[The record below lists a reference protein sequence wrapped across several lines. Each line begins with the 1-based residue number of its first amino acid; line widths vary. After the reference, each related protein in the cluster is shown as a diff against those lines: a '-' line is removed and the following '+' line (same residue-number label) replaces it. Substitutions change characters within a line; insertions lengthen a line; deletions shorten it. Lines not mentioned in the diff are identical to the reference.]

1 MTLIGIDTGVHTGFA
16 VYDTD
21 LKALIYV
28 KEYPIHRAMDL
39 VKRMFDDG
47 SDIKVRFEDARKR
60 TWFGYHTAKEDR
72 ARLQGAGSV
81 KRDCQIWEDYLTDLR
96 IPFEMVAPKDNATKL
111 TAEQF
116 RRITGYEGKTN
127 EHGRDAAMLV
137 YGY

>member
-28 KEYPIHRAMDL
+28 KEYPIHRAMDI
-39 VKRMFDDG
+39 VKRLFDDG

-96 IPFEMVAPKDNATKL
+96 IPFEMVAPKNNATKL

-137 YGY
+137 YGF

>member
-39 VKRMFDDG
+39 VKRLFDDG

-96 IPFEMVAPKDNATKL
+96 IPFEMVAPKNNATKL

-137 YGY
+137 YGF

>member
-39 VKRMFDDG
+39 VKRLFDDG

-96 IPFEMVAPKDNATKL
+96 IPFEMVAPKNNATKL

-116 RRITGYEGKTN
+116 RRITGYDGKTN

-137 YGY
+137 YGF

>member
-39 VKRMFDDG
+39 VKRLFDDG

-137 YGY
+137 YGF